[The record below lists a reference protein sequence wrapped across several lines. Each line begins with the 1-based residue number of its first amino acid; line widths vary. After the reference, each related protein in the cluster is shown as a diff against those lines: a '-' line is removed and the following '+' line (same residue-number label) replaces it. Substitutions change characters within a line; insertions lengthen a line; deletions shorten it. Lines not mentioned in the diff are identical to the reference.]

1 MKRALTLLLACLSA
15 SAAAAQPA
23 PSAPA
28 RLTMGDPRAE
38 HVNVTLAGRGRSAR
52 ALVVETRRVGAPGSR
67 LRLSVDRRR
76 PFLSLIL
83 DADQCRFDDF
93 GSVCTVSFPLGSL
106 RMQRRTAQEGRC
118 PGRIENAGN
127 WAMSR
132 KRLPRI
138 FTKAP
143 AAADECR

>member
-38 HVNVTLAGRGRSAR
+38 HVNVTLAGRGPSR

-76 PFLSLIL
+76 PFLSQIL

-93 GSVCTVSFPLGSL
+93 GSVCTVSFPRGSASY
-106 RMQRRTAQEGRC
+106 RNAVAAFRTGRVA
-118 PGRIENAGN
+118 RVEIENAGN
-127 WAMSR
+127 MAMARNVSLATFAR
-132 KRLPRI
+132 ALARR
-138 FTKAP
+138 
-143 AAADECR
+143 RG